1 MSQIDWFTKY
11 SENFDL
17 LENALKEAKLWSS
30 VAPSQE
36 AMESSM
42 PFAVDTMRFEQWLQ
56 FIFLPKMRDSVAAK
70 QLPPGPAQIL
80 PIAEEVY
87 KEQLEAVRSVLNA
100 LRKFDEIS
108 HLSHLH

>member
-1 MSQIDWFTKY
+1 MSQIDWFSKY
-11 SENFDL
+11 QDNLATIEQ
-17 LENALKEAKLWSS
+17 ALKITNLWSKTP
-30 VAPSQE
+30 PSHE
-36 AMESSM
+36 AMQSSM
-42 PFAVDTMRFEQWLQ
+42 PFAVDTMPFENWLQ
-56 FIFLPKMRDSVAAK
+56 YIFLPRMNEAIRLR

-87 KEQLEAVRSVLNA
+87 KEQLSLVKPLLDA

>member
-1 MSQIDWFTKY
+1 MQIDWFTKY
-11 SENFDL
+11 RENFEL
-17 LENALKEAKLWSS
+17 IESALKSSELWSIS
-30 VAPSQE
+30 PPSDE

-42 PFAVDTMRFEQWLQ
+42 PFAVDTMPFENWLQ
-56 FIFLPKMRDSVAAK
+56 FIFLPKMRQLLEQK
-70 QLPPGPAQIL
+70 LLPPGPAQIF

-87 KEQLEAVRSVLNA
+87 KNNSDARPLLDA